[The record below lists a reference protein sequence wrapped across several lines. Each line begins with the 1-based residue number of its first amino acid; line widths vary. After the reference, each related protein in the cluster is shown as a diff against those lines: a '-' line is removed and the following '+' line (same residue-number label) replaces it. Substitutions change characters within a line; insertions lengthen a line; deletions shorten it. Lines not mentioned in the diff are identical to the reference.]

1 MDDTHATYRDVGRQ
15 SNAGAVAEMCK
26 CDGRHDY
33 MEVGGRVM
41 SGAITEEV
49 LGVTV
54 MYVVY
59 AGALKGFACNKNRLP
74 RVFGTY
80 TDNQG
85 HTDTTTTQTILVAL

>member
-1 MDDTHATYRDVGRQ
+1 
-15 SNAGAVAEMCK
+15 MCK

-59 AGALKGFACNKNRLP
+59 AGALKDLPATKIACRL
-74 RVFGTY
+74 
-80 TDNQG
+80 DLAL
-85 HTDTTTTQTILVAL
+85 ILVIRVIQIQQLLRQF

>member
-1 MDDTHATYRDVGRQ
+1 
-15 SNAGAVAEMCK
+15 
-26 CDGRHDY
+26 

-59 AGALKGFACNKNRLP
+59 AGALKDLPGTKIAC
-74 RVFGTY
+74 RVY
-80 TDNQG
+80 
-85 HTDTTTTQTILVAL
+85 LALTLIIRVIQIQQLLRQF